1 MINKDILKQEIG
13 LRVKELREK
22 KMHMTK
28 VQFANLIGMKNQ
40 YLGTVENGQRGL
52 TVEKAIEICEQT
64 GVSCDY
70 LLRGLDNSIESNA
83 KTLLTKYSKLEVC
96 KAFEIMKELA
106 SLMK

>member
-1 MINKDILKQEIG
+1 MTNKNILKQDIG
-13 LRVKELREK
+13 LRVKEIRIN

-64 GVSCDY
+64 NTSCDF
-70 LLRGLDNSIESNA
+70 LLRGVNNSFEIHVQKILN
-83 KTLLTKYSKLEVC
+83 KYEKDEIC
-96 KAFEIMKELA
+96 KAFEILKALFQNI
-106 SLMK
+106 

>member
-1 MINKDILKQEIG
+1 MINKETLKQEIG
-13 LRVKELREK
+13 LRVKEIREK

-52 TVEKAIEICEQT
+52 TVEKAIEICEKT

-70 LLRGLDNSIESNA
+70 LLRGSDNYLESHIQGILN
-83 KTLLTKYSKLEVC
+83 KYSKKEIS
-96 KAFEIMKELA
+96 KAFEILRELA
-106 SLMK
+106 M